1 MVKGYVREAGS
12 VSVRRLL
19 AAGQAAASR
28 LSEVEVASA
37 LARRSRE
44 GAFSIRE
51 RDRALTAFVDDFAAL
66 IVIEL
71 TAEVAAGARDLLV
84 RHRLRAGDAIQLARG
99 LFLQR
104 ELRQPVRFVA
114 FDDRLSSAA
123 RDEGMSVVSGR
134 RQR

>member
-84 RHRLRAGDAIQLARG
+84 RHRRAGDAIQLASG

>member
-1 MVKGYVREAGS
+1 M
-12 VSVRRLL
+12 SVRRLL

-71 TAEVAAGARDLLV
+71 TAEVAAGAGSAGSSSSSGWMRFSCPAACFCNGNCASRCGLWRSTTDSPA
-84 RHRLRAGDAIQLARG
+84 RRATRACRSSPDDVNAEALPGIDRG
-99 LFLQR
+99 R
-104 ELRQPVRFVA
+104 
-114 FDDRLSSAA
+114 
-123 RDEGMSVVSGR
+123 
-134 RQR
+134 